1 MQIYTVSYNMPKGK
15 GISIDFLSLVDKLCR
30 SLPHEAYVQ
39 GVSLQSG
46 VLTIRSPKPIKNL
59 RDLVVKHTTDRYTL
73 NTITTLLP
81 PY

>member
-1 MQIYTVSYNMPKGK
+1 MQIYTISYNMPKDK
-15 GISIDFLSLVDKLCR
+15 GISIDFLSLVAKLCR
-30 SLPHEAYVQ
+30 SLPYEAYVQ

-59 RDLVVKHTTDRYTL
+59 RDLAIKHTTDKYTI
-73 NTITTLLP
+73 NTISTTLP